1 MLFEDAKVSMI
12 RIFAIGIA
20 IFCAL
25 GVSAD
30 PAPAPLVR
38 THPAMATEFSITAYP
53 REGEGAE
60 ALIGLLDEVFAD
72 IDALEAV
79 ISEWKPDSSTTYVN
93 NHAAEEPVQ
102 VPVDL
107 MELLLVSRTCF
118 EQTGGAFDV
127 TVGPLSQLYGF
138 YKDKS
143 HQPTPDELQ
152 EALALVGMDKVTLDP
167 DARTVQFEKPGMRL
181 DFGGIG
187 KGFALDRAVE
197 KLRARGV
204 KSALLS
210 AGTSSIYALGAPPG
224 EPGWKVHVRHP
235 YNEGQKMVTVTLR
248 DESLSTSGCYGDLP
262 VVDGVRICNLFD
274 PRTGQAQHGIVSVS
288 AIAPTA
294 TETEA
299 FGKAFLILGED
310 GARAFCARNPGV
322 RGILVPESPGS
333 VVNIVLVGPQGDPR
347 AEE

>member
-1 MLFEDAKVSMI
+1 MTTI
-12 RIFAIGIA
+12 RTITMAV
-20 IFCAL
+20 AL
-25 GVSAD
+25 GSALGAFAE

-60 ALIGLLDEVFAD
+60 SLIGLLDEVFAD

-79 ISEWKPDSSTTYVN
+79 ISEWKPESQTTYVN
-93 NHAAEEPVQ
+93 NHAADEPVR
-102 VPVDL
+102 VPVEL
-107 MELLLVSRTCF
+107 MDLLLASRRCY

-138 YKDKS
+138 YKGKG
-143 HQPTPDELQ
+143 HQPAPEELQ
-152 EALALVGMDKVTLDP
+152 EALTRVGMDKVELDP
-167 DARTVQFEKPGMRL
+167 EARTVHFKKPGMRL

-187 KGFALDRAVE
+187 KGFALDRAAE
-197 KLRARGV
+197 KLRSRGV
-204 KSALLS
+204 HNALLS
-210 AGTSSIYALGAPPG
+210 AGMSSVYALGSPPG

-235 YNEGQKMVTVTLR
+235 YNDGEKIVTVTLR
-248 DESLSTSGCYGDLP
+248 DESLSTSGCYGNLP
-262 VVDGVRICNLFD
+262 EVDGVRICNLFD
-274 PRTGQAQHGIVSVS
+274 PRTGQAQHGIVSAS

-299 FGKAFLILGED
+299 YGKAFLIVGED
-310 GARAFCARNPGV
+310 GAREFCAHNPGV
-322 RGILVPESPGS
+322 RGILVPEAPGS
-333 VVNIVLVGPQGDPR
+333 VVSIVLIGPQDDPR